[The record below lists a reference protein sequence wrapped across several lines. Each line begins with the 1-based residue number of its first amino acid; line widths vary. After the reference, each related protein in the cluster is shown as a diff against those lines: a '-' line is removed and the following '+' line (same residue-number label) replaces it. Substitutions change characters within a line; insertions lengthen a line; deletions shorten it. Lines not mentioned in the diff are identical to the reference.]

1 MSDVFLG
8 IDLGTTGVR
17 CVAFDSTLGVL
28 ASEYVESS
36 PTVVGGAIEQHPD
49 AWWDAVVAVTSA
61 VVRRLPDARA
71 VRALAVSSQ
80 GITVV
85 PVDAAG
91 AALRPAISWLDQR
104 GEGVLQELAS
114 RLAPEAL
121 TDRTGLPFLG
131 SYTLPKLL
139 WLALREPEIAAR
151 AAGYWLPHDDV
162 VFRLT
167 GRAVTDH
174 TLAGGTMAHALATRD
189 WDDEALSAV
198 GVRRDQLPELCEA
211 GTPVGT
217 LRPAVASALGL
228 SASVVVGVGGQDQ
241 KCAALAAGISPGTM
255 TLSLGT
261 AAALETLV
269 ADASVPPGVPVFPF
283 GVGDGF
289 VREVSTLTAG
299 AAYRWFANTDGG
311 GASFDELNARVS
323 AALALDASRQR
334 PYFLPQLA
342 RVGIASDAER
352 WPVDPSGV
360 FWGLTLDTSPDDLA
374 AAVLEGVT
382 CEIDAQRRRAG
393 SDAGTI
399 RVFGGGAQGD
409 VWCQLIADV
418 TGLRVEALATHEAAA
433 AGAALLGMMACDAAP
448 RSRDAG
454 PRLPVA
460 GVREPSNRSAEMA
473 ERAAKHA
480 ELSRLVYGG

>member
-17 CVAFDSTLGVL
+17 CVAFDEDLGVL

-36 PTVVGGAIEQHPD
+36 PAVAGGTVEQLPD
-49 AWWDAVVAVTSA
+49 AWWDAVAGVTSA
-61 VVRRLPDARA
+61 VVRRLPDAGA

-91 AALRPAISWLDQR
+91 EALRPAISWLDQR
-104 GEGVLQELAS
+104 GEDVIAELAS
-114 RLAPEAL
+114 RLDPEGL
-121 TDRTGLPFLG
+121 TERTGLPFVG
-131 SYTLPKLL
+131 SYTLPKML
-139 WLALREPEIAAR
+139 WLALREPDVAR
-151 AAGYWLPHDDV
+151 RTASYWLPHDDV

-189 WDDEALSAV
+189 WDDEALAAAE
-198 GVRRDQLPELCEA
+198 VRRDQLPELAEA

-241 KCAALAAGISPGTM
+241 KCAALAAGIRPGTM

-269 ADASVPPGVPVFPF
+269 ADATVPPGVPVFPF
-283 GVGDGF
+283 GVGNGF

-299 AAYRWFANTDGG
+299 AAYRWFAHTAGG
-311 GASFDELNARVS
+311 NAGFDELNQRAS
-323 AALALDASRQR
+323 AGLALAASRQR

-342 RVGIASDAER
+342 RVGVAGDADR
-352 WPVDPSGV
+352 WPVAPSGV
-360 FWGLTLDTSPDDLA
+360 FWGLTLDATADDLA

-382 CEIDAQRRRAG
+382 CEIDALRRRVA
-393 SDAGTI
+393 SDAGTV

-433 AGAALLGMMACDAAP
+433 AGAALLAMMAYGAAP
-448 RSRDAG
+448 RSQDVG

-460 GVREPSNRSAEMA
+460 RVHEPSTRSAELA

>member
-17 CVAFDSTLGVL
+17 CVAFDGTLGVL

-36 PTVVGGAIEQHPD
+36 PTIVGGAVEQSPD
-49 AWWDAVVAVTSA
+49 TWWDAVVAVTSA

-114 RLAPEAL
+114 RLDPEAL
-121 TDRTGLPFLG
+121 TDRTGLPFVG
-131 SYTLPKLL
+131 AYTLPKLL
-139 WLALREPEIAAR
+139 WLAMREPEVAKRTAA
-151 AAGYWLPHDDV
+151 YWLPHDDV

-189 WDDEALSAV
+189 WDDEALAAV
-198 GVRRDQLPELCEA
+198 GVTRDQLPELGEA

-269 ADASVPPGVPVFPF
+269 ADVSVPPGVPVFPF
-283 GVGDGF
+283 GVGDGY
-289 VREVSTLTAG
+289 VREVSTLAAG
-299 AAYRWFANTDGG
+299 AAYRWFANTAGG
-311 GASFDELNARVS
+311 GTTFDELNARVS
-323 AALALDASRQR
+323 TGLSLDASRRR

-342 RVGIASDAER
+342 RVGLASDAER

-360 FWGLTLDTSPDDLA
+360 FWGLTLDATPDDLA
-374 AAVLEGVT
+374 VAVLEGVT
-382 CEIDAQRRRAG
+382 CEIDALRRRVA
-393 SDAGTI
+393 SDAGTV

-433 AGAALLGMMACDAAP
+433 AGAALLGMMAYGAAP

-460 GVREPSNRSAEMA
+460 GVHQPGTRSAELA

-480 ELSRLVYGG
+480 ELSRLIYGG